1 MDLTQDVMVT
11 KKVSWGSIVGGVLTV
26 MSISLMLSILGTSLG
41 LAIVDPLGEDA
52 DNGASMTML
61 FWTGGSIVVSLA
73 AGAFVAGRLAAN
85 DGFIHGFLVW
95 ATSLIITSILGAML
109 VGSAVKATGSAI
121 GSLASASGSILSGAG
136 SIAGSGIQEAGNLG
150 GKIFEGLDIDT
161 NVEPQKLQANVKE
174 ALRKSKIP
182 SLQPEFVQ
190 QQLNGAKEDIAS
202 AVKQLA
208 TQPKDADAI
217 IKNVMDKLQERGKS
231 ITKDVDRNTLTKA
244 LADNSDMTQDEI
256 NKAVDNIIEAKESA
270 DNLLNQKFED
280 VQKKIEDAKQQY
292 DEFKQKALEQA
303 AAAAS
308 ALAKSAFWTF
318 IALVIGAI
326 ISGFTGRLGAKSS
339 RKHA

>member
-1 MDLTQDVMVT
+1 MELTQDVMVT

-95 ATSLIITSILGAML
+95 ATSLIITSILGVML
-109 VGSAVKATGSAI
+109 VGSAVNATGSAI

-190 QQLNGAKEDIAS
+190 QQLNGAKEDVAS
-202 AVKQLA
+202 AVKQLIELHNA
-208 TQPKDADAI
+208 MLR
-217 IKNVMDKLQERGKS
+217 KNTGKAELARKLGFNSGQMER
-231 ITKDVDRNTLTKA
+231 
-244 LADNSDMTQDEI
+244 
-256 NKAVDNIIEAKESA
+256 
-270 DNLLNQKFED
+270 LLDLGYASKVE
-280 VQKKIEDAKQQY
+280 
-292 DEFKQKALEQA
+292 ALEQA
-303 AAAAS
+303 
-308 ALAKSAFWTF
+308 LYLLGYEVRVT
-318 IALVIGAI
+318 
-326 ISGFTGRLGAKSS
+326 ISEVCQ
-339 RKHA
+339 